1 MRMYVRGEQKGNKHK
16 TFFFKRK
23 ETETMEE
30 SRTFLDK
37 QDAIEVIKKCY
48 EEGKISRED
57 CKVLLDR
64 LNLCPTLTIRG
75 PEKAPEVPYISVT
88 DVCTILSEVDY
99 RMRSYMG
106 FDVTAIMDEFSEF
119 ISKYKTSILKTTED
133 QKPAYKEFTAADIDL
148 LLLKIQNEIENRTYA
163 NLVGEDVRR
172 KVANI
177 IEYHR
182 KQLRK
187 DMGEQERVVVLDT
200 VKEKLEFALGL
211 LQQVK
216 EDIDK

>member
-1 MRMYVRGEQKGNKHK
+1 MFVENKKGTNTKHFLEKGNK
-16 TFFFKRK
+16 
-23 ETETMEE
+23 TMEE

-37 QDAIEVIKKCY
+37 QDATEVIKKCY

-75 PEKAPEVPYISVT
+75 TGKTPEAPYIFVT
-88 DVCTILSEVDY
+88 DVCGLLSDIEYKLQSCRGFSVDSIAEDFF
-99 RMRSYMG
+99 M
-106 FDVTAIMDEFSEF
+106 F
-119 ISKYKTSILKTTED
+119 ISTCKSAVLKAADTQRPD
-133 QKPAYKEFTAADIDL
+133 YKEFSAVDADL
-148 LLLKIQNEIENRTYA
+148 LLLKIQNEIEQRTRHC
-163 NLVGEDVRR
+163 LDGKTVRLH
-172 KVANI
+172 VSNI
-177 IEYHR
+177 IECHK

-187 DMGEQERVVVLDT
+187 DMGEQERAVVLDT
-200 VKEKLEFALGL
+200 AKEKLEFALGL

>member
-1 MRMYVRGEQKGNKHK
+1 
-16 TFFFKRK
+16 
-23 ETETMEE
+23 MEE

-37 QDAIEVIKKCY
+37 QDATEAIKKCY

-57 CKVLLDR
+57 YKVLLDR
-64 LNLCPTLTIRG
+64 LNLCPTLAIKE
-75 PEKAPEVPYISVT
+75 PEKKPEVPCFSVADT
-88 DVCTILSEVDY
+88 CTILSEVY

-106 FDVTAIMDEFSEF
+106 FDVAAIMDEFSEF
-119 ISKYKTSILKTTED
+119 ISKCKTSILKTTED
-133 QKPAYKEFTAADIDL
+133 QKPAYKEFTAADVDL
-148 LLLKIQNEIENRTYA
+148 LLLKIQNEIENRTCA

-172 KVANI
+172 KAANI